1 MKVTIADSIKKS
13 SLHRL
18 LAVAFV
24 GEILLFA
31 VLAAFLSYASGLK
44 TTTENARQIA
54 SVASDDVTK
63 MVLDYVAEP
72 YQLEQI
78 NRHMILN
85 KELNYSDQAQR
96 DRYFVEILKAFPQVT
111 NTALVL
117 ANGNEYGVR
126 REDNGSFL
134 VWSGDQERQV
144 LDYFRY
150 DETLGRTE
158 YVKSLTD
165 YNPIKRP
172 SYLKA
177 TSMRNPGWT
186 DVYYS
191 ATGRGLVITKIC
203 PLYIGN
209 EELLGVH
216 SCSILL
222 NKFNDFLQSL
232 MLTENAVAFI
242 VSNSDEVIAS
252 SDKKGNS
259 VRKATV
265 LTRVNEYPLLEQGL
279 KTLKER
285 ESVEPKTN
293 GAEDISFSFAG
304 EKFYMHMAP
313 ITGAHG
319 LQWTNVVIIP
329 ENDLLYPLY
338 ALLNKVIGSTVIA
351 CVLALVAGLLA
362 ARYIVRPI
370 VKVEEAA
377 KKITE
382 GDFSSKIKV
391 KYHDEIGELSNA
403 VNMMSEKLK
412 YQLELKRKATSVEK
426 KLREHGAA
434 MHQVIGRFV
443 PYGFLDLL
451 DKNNISEIVPGDRIE
466 KEITVLFTDIRS
478 FTKISEGMSSVE
490 LFEFVN
496 RYLDLAVDV
505 ITQNNG
511 FVDKFI
517 GDAIMAL
524 FPGGSEDALQAI
536 VGIRQE
542 ILRRGLLYKGEPLKI
557 GAGIHF
563 GNVMLGTVG
572 TYTRM
577 DTTVL
582 GDSVNLASRIESAT
596 KVYGID
602 VLISEPAYYQL
613 KNPGNFYI
621 REIDT
626 VKVKG
631 KSRPIK
637 LYEVFDC
644 DSEELK
650 LCKKKIEV
658 LFKEGLQLYKEG
670 VFEQAEE
677 IFRQCQE
684 QCPEDQLLTVYVK
697 RCGTMRRVP
706 PGPDWQGISGI

>member
-1 MKVTIADSIKKS
+1 M
-13 SLHRL
+13 
-18 LAVAFV
+18 
-24 GEILLFA
+24 LFA
-31 VLAAFLSYASGLK
+31 VLAAFLSYTSGLK

-150 DETLGRTE
+150 DETFGRTE
-158 YVKSLTD
+158 YVKSLTN

-265 LTRVNEYPLLEQGL
+265 LTRVNEYPL
-279 KTLKER
+279 
-285 ESVEPKTN
+285 P
-293 GAEDISFSFAG
+293 DI
-304 EKFYMHMAP
+304 
-313 ITGAHG
+313 
-319 LQWTNVVIIP
+319 
-329 ENDLLYPLY
+329 
-338 ALLNKVIGSTVIA
+338 
-351 CVLALVAGLLA
+351 VL
-362 ARYIVRPI
+362 
-370 VKVEEAA
+370 
-377 KKITE
+377 T
-382 GDFSSKIKV
+382 
-391 KYHDEIGELSNA
+391 
-403 VNMMSEKLK
+403 
-412 YQLELKRKATSVEK
+412 
-426 KLREHGAA
+426 
-434 MHQVIGRFV
+434 
-443 PYGFLDLL
+443 
-451 DKNNISEIVPGDRIE
+451 
-466 KEITVLFTDIRS
+466 RS
-478 FTKISEGMSSVE
+478 
-490 LFEFVN
+490 
-496 RYLDLAVDV
+496 
-505 ITQNNG
+505 
-511 FVDKFI
+511 
-517 GDAIMAL
+517 
-524 FPGGSEDALQAI
+524 
-536 VGIRQE
+536 
-542 ILRRGLLYKGEPLKI
+542 
-557 GAGIHF
+557 
-563 GNVMLGTVG
+563 
-572 TYTRM
+572 
-577 DTTVL
+577 
-582 GDSVNLASRIESAT
+582 
-596 KVYGID
+596 
-602 VLISEPAYYQL
+602 
-613 KNPGNFYI
+613 
-621 REIDT
+621 
-626 VKVKG
+626 
-631 KSRPIK
+631 
-637 LYEVFDC
+637 
-644 DSEELK
+644 
-650 LCKKKIEV
+650 
-658 LFKEGLQLYKEG
+658 
-670 VFEQAEE
+670 
-677 IFRQCQE
+677 
-684 QCPEDQLLTVYVK
+684 
-697 RCGTMRRVP
+697 
-706 PGPDWQGISGI
+706 